1 MLFLVLL
8 FVIAALITLQY
19 ARWIRINSYSKRI
32 PSVEPIVP
40 ILGHI
45 PMLCGINT
53 QEIFEFF
60 VKSFQQVD
68 RMGKIMLGPV
78 PMVMVNHPDLM
89 EQILT
94 NGDMYN
100 KPFLYDFFELGVG
113 LITERDGEKWKQS
126 RKALNRTFNS
136 QILRGFLPLMDA
148 RVKTLVQKLE
158 PYAGG
163 GEIDLLEHIAECT
176 LEMIFTTTMG
186 RCEEKLPGQTKF
198 LHHVDL
204 LMKLIGERIFN
215 VNQFLDVFYRMT
227 KSYQTRKVCEDVVN
241 EFTEAIIQTRREELE
256 KERRLAPEQD
266 EFHSKLLIF
275 LDQVLTIRKGEENT
289 GFTDREILDH
299 LLTIM
304 GAGQDTSAYA
314 VAYTLLLLA
323 MNPNIQ
329 NKVVEEIDSVFSS
342 NSVEVTVDTLQQLKY
357 TEQVIKESLR
367 LLPVAPILGRETSK
381 EIELDGVRIPPN
393 QMIMYNLYAL
403 HRRPDVWGPDPE
415 RFDPDRFGPEAVT
428 NRHPYAYLPFSGGLR
443 NCIGWRYALNS
454 MRIILL
460 RILQN
465 YELKTDLRQSEM
477 RFKFEITMKLIG
489 PHRVWLTERPK
500 RS

>member
-113 LITERDGEKWKQS
+113 LITER
-126 RKALNRTFNS
+126 
-136 QILRGFLPLMDA
+136 
-148 RVKTLVQKLE
+148 
-158 PYAGG
+158 
-163 GEIDLLEHIAECT
+163 
-176 LEMIFTTTMG
+176 
-186 RCEEKLPGQTKF
+186 
-198 LHHVDL
+198 
-204 LMKLIGERIFN
+204 
-215 VNQFLDVFYRMT
+215 
-227 KSYQTRKVCEDVVN
+227 
-241 EFTEAIIQTRREELE
+241 
-256 KERRLAPEQD
+256 EQD

-323 MNPNIQ
+323 MNPDIQ
-329 NKVVEEIDSVFSS
+329 SKVVEEIDSVFSS